1 MREDQSRILHKPRSK
16 ARVLM
21 QTTACKANINRR
33 RQDNLEKSPSACPV
47 MVQLQHPSSTQTC
60 KQSTALKAKAS
71 ELKLLLRYICIR
83 NELPRQHA

>member
-1 MREDQSRILHKPRSK
+1 MREDQSRILHMPRSK

-21 QTTACKANINRR
+21 QTTARKANTNSC
-33 RQDNLEKSPSACPV
+33 RQDNLGKSPSACPV

-60 KQSTALKAKAS
+60 KQSTALVAEAS
-71 ELKLLLRYICIR
+71 ELKHLLRYCMR